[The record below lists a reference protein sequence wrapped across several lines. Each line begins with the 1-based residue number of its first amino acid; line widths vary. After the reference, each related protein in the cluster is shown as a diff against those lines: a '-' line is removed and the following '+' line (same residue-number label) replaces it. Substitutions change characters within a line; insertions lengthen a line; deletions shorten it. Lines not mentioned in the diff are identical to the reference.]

1 MPQRWLNWKGLVI
14 KMLRSVK
21 SAARAFELFE
31 VFERERKPMRVSEIV
46 EALDAP
52 QSSVSMLLSTLVS
65 DGYLDFIPTTREY
78 CPSLRVANMCDWV
91 SQLPDRPRAIDEAMQ
106 RLAQQTGET
115 IVLGRLECN
124 HLQYVAVVHSKQAV
138 RFTPVAGTKRPPHLT
153 ASGIVL
159 MTTMDDERI
168 GLLLR
173 RHNAELEVGGK
184 PANVKATLT
193 EVTKA
198 RELGHYQSAGLMS
211 PSHGV
216 LAMLLPS
223 TIRGQ
228 RLAMGV
234 GAPLAR
240 LQVHRS
246 EYLDR
251 LQEAVAQC

>member
-1 MPQRWLNWKGLVI
+1 
-14 KMLRSVK
+14 
-21 SAARAFELFE
+21 
-31 VFERERKPMRVSEIV
+31 
-46 EALDAP
+46 
-52 QSSVSMLLSTLVS
+52 
-65 DGYLDFIPTTREY
+65 
-78 CPSLRVANMCDWV
+78 
-91 SQLPDRPRAIDEAMQ
+91 
-106 RLAQQTGET
+106 
-115 IVLGRLECN
+115 
-124 HLQYVAVVHSKQAV
+124 
-138 RFTPVAGTKRPPHLT
+138 
-153 ASGIVL
+153 